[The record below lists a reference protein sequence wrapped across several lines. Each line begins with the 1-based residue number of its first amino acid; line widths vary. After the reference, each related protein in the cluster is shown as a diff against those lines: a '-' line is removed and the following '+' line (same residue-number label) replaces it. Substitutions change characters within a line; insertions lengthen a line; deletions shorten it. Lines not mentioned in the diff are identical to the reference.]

1 MFRLG
6 VIMKKTRIIFV
17 ALLVALG
24 LMIWAAGFYTDFLW
38 FDNLG
43 YGAVFWNI
51 FLSRWTVRL
60 AAGLIFFL
68 FLFINLLFT
77 RRILLSSLNIGL
89 RERITGTFL
98 GGLLTKRGLTLFFLF
113 GSLLWAFGF
122 SGYTGELWLQV
133 RQFLLGVEFGL
144 VEPIFQKD
152 VSFYIFQLPFWR
164 SLYTFL
170 QVTVISTLFVH
181 FVIYLLTNPP
191 VQVGRRVFSFPY
203 RGWGHLS
210 FLLSLAFLLKAADY
224 FLQMYGLLFSPRGVA
239 FGPCYADLHANLPA
253 LWILFFLTL
262 GAGGLLIYNIYRRQA
277 RLVGISIGILLGASL
292 LVGGIYPSLLQQF
305 RVEPNEFALE
315 RPYIENNIK
324 FTRRAFALD
333 EISVEHYPVT
343 GKLDYAGLQEAGGTI
358 ENVRLW
364 DYRPLRQTIN
374 QLQGIRPYYTFS
386 DVDTDRYYI
395 DDQYRQ
401 VMLSAREFDPKKLAE
416 PARTWVNLRL
426 QYTHGYGLAMTPV
439 ARATEQGMPEFI
451 VQDIP
456 PVLEEGLELERPEI
470 YYGETGSDYVLV
482 NTKTRE
488 FDYPLGDTN
497 IYTHYEGPGGVQLN
511 NLARKLLFALKFSD
525 HNLLLSGELTKQS
538 RIMFNRRILERVGKI
553 APFLRYDEDP
563 YLVLAEGKLFWLLD
577 AYTVT
582 DMFPYAEPFEGL
594 NYIRNSVKVVVD
606 AYEGTVEFYISDPDD
621 PLLQTYG
628 RIFPGLFQPLEAM
641 PEELISHLRY
651 PEAYLAMQARVYA
664 TYHMLDPEVF
674 YNRED
679 FWQIPNEKY
688 GGERQPVEPYYTIL
702 QLPGSEQS
710 EFVLILPFTPSGKDN
725 MIAWMAG
732 RCDGENYGELLVYL
746 FPKERVIF
754 GPMQI
759 ETRIDQSTHISQQLT
774 LWDQRGSRVIRGN
787 LLVLPVGG
795 ALLYVE
801 PVFLQAEQS
810 ELPALAQVIVC
821 FEDKVVMEATLEEA
835 LVAIFGSG
843 DGEDASAVPPAAEQK
858 PDLPRPEKTDEGLQ
872 PEIPDD
878 IQALARRAQ
887 KLFQKAQENQ
897 RTGDWAAYGQT
908 LQKLEKALAE
918 LVQKSTTD
926 DD

>member
-1 MFRLG
+1 
-6 VIMKKTRIIFV
+6 MKKTRIILI

-24 LMIWAAGFYTDFLW
+24 LIIWAAGFYTDLLW
-38 FDNLG
+38 FKNLG

-51 FLSRWTVRL
+51 FLSRWTIRL
-60 AAGLIFFL
+60 AAALIFFL

-77 RRILLSSLNIGL
+77 RRILLGSLNPGL
-89 RERITGTFL
+89 QERIMGTYF
-98 GGLLTKRGLTLFFLF
+98 GRLLTKRGLTLFFLF
-113 GSLLWAFGF
+113 GSLIWAFGF
-122 SGYTGELWLQV
+122 SAYTGELWLQV
-133 RQFLLGVEFGL
+133 RQFFLGVEFGL
-144 VEPIFQKD
+144 AEPIFQKD

-170 QVTVISTLFVH
+170 QMTVVSTLLVH

-191 VQVGRRVFSFPY
+191 VQVGRKFFSFPY

-224 FLQMYGLLFSPRGVA
+224 YLQMYGLLFSPRGVT
-239 FGPCYADLHANLPA
+239 FGPGYADLHANLPA
-253 LWILFFLTL
+253 LWILLFLTL
-262 GAGGLLIYNIYRRQA
+262 AAGSLLIYNIYRRQA

-305 RVEPNEFALE
+305 RVDPNELALE

-324 FTRRAFALD
+324 FTRRAYALD
-333 EISVEHYPVT
+333 EVGVEHYPVT

-401 VMLSAREFDPKKLAE
+401 VMLSAREFDPEKLAE

-451 VQDIP
+451 VEDIP
-456 PVLEEGLELERPEI
+456 PVLGEGLELQRPEI

-482 NTKTRE
+482 NTKTPE

-497 IYTHYEGPGGVQLN
+497 IYTHYEGSGGVQLN
-511 NLARKLLFALKFSD
+511 NMGRKLLFALKFSD
-525 HNLLLSGELTKQS
+525 YNLLLSGELTKQS
-538 RIMFNRRILERVGKI
+538 RIMFNRHILERVEKI

-563 YLVLAEGKLFWLLD
+563 YLVLAEGRLFWLLD

-582 DMFPYAEPFEGL
+582 NMFPYAEPSGGL
-594 NYIRNSVKVVVD
+594 NYIRSSVKVVID
-606 AYEGTVEFYISDPDD
+606 AYEGSVDFYIADSDD
-621 PLLQTYG
+621 PLVLTYA

-641 PEELISHLRY
+641 PEELASHLRY
-651 PEAYLAMQARVYA
+651 PEAYLALQARVYA
-664 TYHMLDPEVF
+664 TYHMLDPVVF

-688 GGERQPVEPYYTIL
+688 GGEQQPVEPYYTIL

-710 EFVLILPFTPSGKDN
+710 EFVLILPFTPAGKDN

-732 RCDGENYGELLVYL
+732 CCDGENYGKLLVYL

-759 ETRIDQSTHISQQLT
+759 ETRIDQSTQISQQLT

-787 LLVLPVGG
+787 LLVLPLGG

-810 ELPALAQVIVC
+810 ELPALARVIVS
-821 FEDKVVMEATLEEA
+821 FEDKVVMESTLEEA

-843 DGEDASAVPPAAEQK
+843 EEAGSSPPPDGAQK
-858 PDLPRPEKTDEGLQ
+858 PDLEPGPARPERPENGDKPQ
-872 PEIPDD
+872 PEVPDD
-878 IQALARRAQ
+878 VQALARRAQ
-887 KLFQKAQENQ
+887 KLFQRAQEDQ
-897 RTGDWAAYGQT
+897 RSGDWAAYGQT
-908 LQKLEKALAE
+908 LQELEKTLTE
-918 LVQKSTTD
+918 LVQKSTH
-926 DD
+926 